1 MNVGVHDVI
10 LQRIES
16 NDRLK
21 LRERERDMALKKS
34 DDVIELPSMIFPP
47 SRGIINRAIRH
58 PILWPRIHMI
68 GVNEPLFLIY
78 YPVLPFYRRRFYG
91 GRFSAGVALSPHN
104 SEQESIS
111 RDTEG
116 ENRR

>member
-1 MNVGVHDVI
+1 
-10 LQRIES
+10 
-16 NDRLK
+16 
-21 LRERERDMALKKS
+21 MALKKS
-34 DDVIELPSMIFPP
+34 DDVIELPSLIFPP

-91 GRFSAGVALSPHN
+91 GRFSALLYRRIIPNKKAFLGTRRAKTGDKRSLTSVAFSSSFNLVFIVH
-104 SEQESIS
+104 
-111 RDTEG
+111 G
-116 ENRR
+116 